1 MLHQGVRVGDIVV
14 AIVSVVEEGEDVGKG
29 RGICSTSQTTDIAA
43 MVRRANGSTSEV
55 IIRGLW
61 RLPLSVLQLWLR
73 LGVGSSRR

>member
-1 MLHQGVRVGDIVV
+1 
-14 AIVSVVEEGEDVGKG
+14 VGKG